1 MIPKHLMIVDDHEDI
16 LFFLEQGIRQTWP
29 NFSVITMKSGLDAL
43 QYLKKAPVD
52 LMLIDYKMPGMN
64 GLELAE
70 AVRKIAPKTR
80 IIMMSS
86 VDPPELK
93 MTTGPYDAYLDKPFG
108 ISAIRPLVTAC
119 C

>member
-1 MIPKHLMIVDDHEDI
+1 MIVDDHEDI

-29 NFSVITMKSGLDAL
+29 NYLVTTAKNAQDAL
-43 QYLKKAPVD
+43 QYLKRNTVD

-70 AVRKIAPKTR
+70 YVRGIAPRTM
-80 IIMMSS
+80 IVMMSS

-93 MTTGPYDAYLDKPFG
+93 SQPGPFDAYLGKPFG
-108 ISAIRPLVTAC
+108 ISAIRPLVTAF
-119 C
+119 

>member
-1 MIPKHLMIVDDHEDI
+1 MIAKHLMIVDDHEDI

-29 NFSVITMKSGLDAL
+29 NFLVTTAKNAQDAL
-43 QYLKKAPVD
+43 QYLKRNTVD

-70 AVRKIAPKTR
+70 YVREIAPRTM
-80 IIMMSS
+80 IVMMSS

-93 MTTGPYDAYLDKPFG
+93 SQPGPFDAYLGKPFG
-108 ISAIRPLVTAC
+108 ISAIRPLVTAF
-119 C
+119 